1 MTLSKLLFLP
11 LLIPTLCYGEMLD
24 RLRNDSEETP
34 IIIEAE
40 NSVVCDETMNKCVAT
55 GNALAKKGTST
66 IYADVLTVFF
76 TEGKGRDIT
85 AMMADGH
92 VVMETPSEKAYGDH
106 AHYDVALDR
115 VLLTGGNLK
124 IVTSKEN
131 ITARDS
137 LEYWHAQNKGIAR
150 GKAVATFPEKEELI
164 EADTLTAYFSPSE
177 GKKKEGKEKLSIDR
191 LEAEGNMLASSPK
204 GFVTGDRGVYY
215 AKNHLVEVFD
225 NVRILQGDNI
235 IEGGYARHNLKTNV
249 AEMFAQ
255 PVGCSQSGAQKRI
268 SGIIIPKDAKNIKEK
283 KKDPLK
289 ETSAK
294 HKDRQILPLPA
305 KRESETLSQ

>member
-1 MTLSKLLFLP
+1 
-11 LLIPTLCYGEMLD
+11 
-24 RLRNDSEETP
+24 
-34 IIIEAE
+34 
-40 NSVVCDETMNKCVAT
+40 
-55 GNALAKKGTST
+55 
-66 IYADVLTVFF
+66 
-76 TEGKGRDIT
+76 
-85 AMMADGH
+85 
-92 VVMETPSEKAYGDH
+92 
-106 AHYDVALDR
+106 
-115 VLLTGGNLK
+115 
-124 IVTSKEN
+124 
-131 ITARDS
+131 
-137 LEYWHAQNKGIAR
+137 
-150 GKAVATFPEKEELI
+150 
-164 EADTLTAYFSPSE
+164 
-177 GKKKEGKEKLSIDR
+177 
-191 LEAEGNMLASSPK
+191 MLASSPK